1 MKILQLYQD
10 KNLYDPELN
19 PSSQWVKRE
28 QLRLKK
34 ITPSSKSWKYLKKK
48 SADFNAKNLGF
59 HTFDNMIL
67 NNLTSQKDHKEPFRL
82 ETKTSFSRFGINLQ
96 KILQV
101 FKDSNFKNRWC

>member
-34 ITPSSKSWKYLKKK
+34 ITPSSKSLKYLKK
-48 SADFNAKNLGF
+48 
-59 HTFDNMIL
+59 
-67 NNLTSQKDHKEPFRL
+67 
-82 ETKTSFSRFGINLQ
+82 NLQ
-96 KILQV
+96 ILMQ
-101 FKDSNFKNRWC
+101 RI